1 MNTPPVRHPAALSNG
16 RFVLCLL
23 MAMTLASLAGQVLID
38 PTADNIAAACIA
50 FTSSMAVLLYLLWTP
65 ALQTHPLSTF
75 ALFGFCVTTQLGA
88 LVGQTVYLTSLAGN
102 LRLPMGTF
110 AMLAGFQLLAMLA
123 HTFYRWVLAP
133 AASRGESLPRQLLR
147 GVGLYATPSTGV
159 LWFTGYVGLLAFLL
173 GSGRDSTF
181 GKVMQGL
188 SFLAWAPF
196 LIPMYLLQF
205 GEAYS
210 RWRQQWLG
218 LLFFASLVVLLGL
231 AANARQVMLSGFV
244 TVGLFALL
252 GVMRSTQPVSGRR
265 VWQVGVVALVLGA
278 LSIPLS
284 DLATAMVVARKA
296 RGSVSAVQMVE
307 NTFHYWTQPDALAEV
322 REEQRADTLRKYDEH
337 YFDNPLM
344 ARLVETKFHDNALY
358 FTATLTRSDRE
369 LLTDTTLDLFWVALP
384 DPVIRR
390 LGIDIDKKALEF
402 SMGDYLSHLSQGAAL
417 GSRRTGS
424 MLAQGLGVAGPA
436 FVAFYLLGC
445 VLTFAAMDLLA
456 FRHRRGEVML
466 SAVGMLL
473 VWKLFQNGLT
483 NDSLHAWVIGTARN
497 LPQNVVL
504 FLLVAG
510 VARAMGTLFGGRP
523 PSVDAAPPSPSPSLQ
538 TQKA

>member
-1 MNTPPVRHPAALSNG
+1 MNTPPVRRSAAPSTG
-16 RFVLCLL
+16 RFVLYLL
-23 MAMTLASLAGQVLID
+23 MALSMGALAGQLLID
-38 PTADNIAAACIA
+38 PTADNIASACIA
-50 FTSSMAVLLYLLWTP
+50 FASSLAVLLYLLWTP

-88 LVGQTVYLTSLAGN
+88 LLGQTAYGTSLAGN
-102 LRLPMGTF
+102 LRLPLETF
-110 AMLAGFQLLAMLA
+110 GMLAGFQLLAMLA
-123 HTFYRWVLAP
+123 HTGYRWVLSPSGAH
-133 AASRGESLPRQLLR
+133 GESLPRQWLR
-147 GVGLYATPSTGV
+147 GLGLYATPSTGV

-173 GSGRDSTF
+173 GAGRESTF

-196 LIPMYLLQF
+196 LIPMYMLQF

-218 LLFFASLVVLLGL
+218 LLFFAGLVVLLGL

-244 TVGLFALL
+244 TVGLFVLL
-252 GVMRSTQPVSGRR
+252 GVMRSAQPVSGKR
-265 VWQVGVVALVLGA
+265 VLQVAVAGLVLAA

-296 RGSVSAVQMVE
+296 RGSVSAVQMVQ
-307 NTFHYWTQPDALAEV
+307 NTFHYWTRPEELANV

-337 YFDNPLM
+337 YFDNPLL

-358 FTATLTRSDRE
+358 FASTLTQSDRQ
-369 LLTDTTLDLFWVALP
+369 LLTETTLDMFWVALP

-402 SMGDYLSHLSQGAAL
+402 SIGDYLSHLSQGAAL

-436 FVAFYLLGC
+436 FLAMYFAGCLLA
-445 VLTFAAMDLLA
+445 FAAMDLLA
-456 FRHRRGEVML
+456 FRHRRGQVML

-473 VWKLFQNGLT
+473 VWKLFQNGLS
-483 NDSLHAWVIGTARN
+483 NDSLHAWLIGTVRN
-497 LPQNVVL
+497 LPQNIVL

-510 VARAMGTLFGGRP
+510 VARALGALFGGSR
-523 PSVDAAPPSPSPSLQ
+523 PSVDALPAEPARGLQ
-538 TQKA
+538 PGRA